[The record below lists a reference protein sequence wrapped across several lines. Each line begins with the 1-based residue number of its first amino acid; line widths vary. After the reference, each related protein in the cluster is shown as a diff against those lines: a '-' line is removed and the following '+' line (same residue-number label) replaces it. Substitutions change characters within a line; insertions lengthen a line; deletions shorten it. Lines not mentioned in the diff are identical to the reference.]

1 MRELHLLYLFAHH
14 HQQYDSQKNACGN
27 EHLAIWEM
35 LLENEREDSD
45 YPGKE
50 KAEQRTF
57 QHDAST

>member
-1 MRELHLLYLFAHH
+1 MSELHLLRFFAHH
-14 HQQYDSQKNACGN
+14 HQQHDSQKNACAN
-27 EHLAIWEM
+27 QHLSIWEM

-45 YPGKE
+45 DPGKE